1 MICDF
6 LAYHFRNFLQ
16 DNTDI
21 SNVSSRHLIIYISH
35 LLQVYSS
42 LQLIWEYSKKY
53 MSIYPSFQY
62 TIASIITIYSKDFLF
77 PLYLSDNKERKKE
90 KEKNLRERKEK
101 EKNKRN
107 KMRKREKIK
116 ENK

>member
-1 MICDF
+1 M
-6 LAYHFRNFLQ
+6 LVQ
-16 DNTDI
+16 DT
-21 SNVSSRHLIIYISH
+21 SLFYISH

-53 MSIYPSFQY
+53 MSIYPSSQY